1 MKIILAIFMMAIIAI
16 VAGCIVKPQDTPVP
30 DYSGPT
36 VTDYLTD
43 GYQETT
49 IKKVESFIDSKL
61 QVPTYLPPSYEIQEV
76 YYKHQPESSP
86 PVTSIYL
93 LISDQPVEWK
103 GSQFCCRLVIYI
115 GWDRA
120 TLGLKMPWAE
130 FIEAAGGR
138 LEEEGDEYVLWK
150 ASYGNKVDSTVKLYA
165 SREFSRDELIKIAAS
180 IPSYEKHESRNEET
194 HTET

>member
-1 MKIILAIFMMAIIAI
+1 MKIILTIFMIAIIAI
-16 VAGCIVKPQDTPVP
+16 VTGCTVKSRDTPVQ

-36 VTDYLTD
+36 VTDCLPD
-43 GYQETT
+43 GYQETN

-86 PVTSIYL
+86 PVTNIYL

-103 GSQFCCRLVIYI
+103 GSQFRCRLVIYI

-150 ASYGNKVDSTVKLYA
+150 ASYGDRVDSTVKLYA
-165 SREFSRDELIKIAAS
+165 SRDFSREELIKIAAS
-180 IPSYEKHESRNEET
+180 IPGYEKLEE
-194 HTET
+194 